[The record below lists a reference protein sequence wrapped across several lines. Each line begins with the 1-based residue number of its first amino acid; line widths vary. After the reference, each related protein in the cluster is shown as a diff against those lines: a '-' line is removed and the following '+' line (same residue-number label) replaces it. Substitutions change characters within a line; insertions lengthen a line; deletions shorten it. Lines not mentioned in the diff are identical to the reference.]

1 MTCCRLA
8 RGSVIAAAG
17 AGAAFILTPVDKK
30 WPLHSY
36 VSDEGTAWL
45 RMLDAELAHNL
56 AITATSWGLTP
67 KAPADDAILSTS
79 VMGLGFGNPIG
90 LAAGFDK
97 NGEAIDG
104 LLDLGFGFVEIGTI
118 TPLSQPGNERPRM
131 FRLPEDNAVI
141 NRYGFNSDGMQ
152 QVYDRLVSRRESIG
166 LSSTRGPLGINVGK
180 NKVTS
185 EDQASSDYSK
195 VITKLGPFADYLVV
209 NVSSPNTPGLRNLQK
224 RDLLTNLLKNLVT
237 TRNELTNKPP
247 LVVKVAPDLSDDE
260 IKDIAGAAMDAK
272 IDGIIV
278 SNTTI
283 SRPEYLKSE
292 NKKETGGLSGAPVR
306 DLSTAVIHKMSK
318 ATSSKL
324 PIIGVGGV
332 ANGQHAFDKIV
343 CGASLVQMYSML
355 AYIGPSAA
363 YTANTELAAILK
375 KHGFK
380 SVSEAVG
387 AAHKNPELLP
397 SHLKTT
403 NA

>member
-1 MTCCRLA
+1 MCSRLA
-8 RGSVIAAAG
+8 CRSAMAAAG
-17 AGAAFILTPVDKK
+17 AGAAFYLTPVENK
-30 WPLHSY
+30 WAIHSF

-56 AITATSWGLTP
+56 AITATSWGLSP
-67 KAPADDAILSTS
+67 KAPGDDPILASN

-118 TPLSQPGNERPRM
+118 TPLSQAGNERPRM
-131 FRLPEDNAVI
+131 FRLSEDEGVI

-152 QVYDRLVSRRESIG
+152 EVYDRLVSRRASIG
-166 LSSTRGPLGINVGK
+166 LSSTKGPLGINVGK
-180 NKVTS
+180 NKITS

-224 RDLLTNLLKNLVT
+224 KDLLTNLLKELVT
-237 TRNELTNKPP
+237 TRNELKNQPP
-247 LVVKVAPDLSDDE
+247 IVVKVAPDLKDQE
-260 IKDIAGAAMDAK
+260 IEDIAGAVLDAK
-272 IDGIIV
+272 VDGIIV

-283 SRPEYLKSE
+283 SRPETLKSI
-292 NKKETGGLSGAPVR
+292 NKIETGGLSGAPVR
-306 DLSTAVIHKMSK
+306 DLSTTVIHKMSI

-324 PIIGVGGV
+324 PIIGVGGI
-332 ANGQHAFDKIV
+332 ATGQDAFDKIV

-355 AYIGPSAA
+355 AYMGPSAA
-363 YTANTELAAILK
+363 HNANIELASILK
-375 KHGFK
+375 KNGFK
-380 SVSEAVG
+380 SLNEAVG
-387 AAHKNPELLP
+387 AAHKNPKLLP
-397 SHLKTT
+397 VHMRTT
-403 NA
+403 TA